1 MVAMEDPSD
10 LRALDELAFQI
21 GRKLRPVL
29 VAPSDLED
37 ALQRH
42 YHGGPRTAAAPGPSP
57 GRPAGVREDEFD
69 TQPQLGA
76 APADPEPSPEPDL
89 APEPEPLSEPEPPS
103 EREPLPELELRPGP
117 QPPSEPIAAASGPA
131 PVLGL
136 DPVFDSPML
145 DGEDEPGSH
154 FEFEEGVGLGAEAE
168 PPLPAPAEVPRSR
181 PAAPRERSAASEP
194 RVILRALSQLLV
206 EKGVITRDELAE
218 RLRRV
223 AAEEKEGAA

>member
-10 LRALDELAFQI
+10 LSALDELAFQI

-57 GRPAGVREDEFD
+57 ARPAGVREDEFD

-76 APADPEPSPEPDL
+76 APADPEPLPEPEL
-89 APEPEPLSEPEPPS
+89 APEPESLSEPEPPS
-103 EREPLPELELRPGP
+103 EA
-117 QPPSEPIAAASGPA
+117 IAAASEPA
-131 PVLGL
+131 PLLRL
-136 DPVFDSPML
+136 DPAFDSPML
-145 DGEDEPGSH
+145 AGEEGPGSH

-168 PPLPAPAEVPRSR
+168 PPPPAPAEVPRSR
-181 PAAPRERSAASEP
+181 PAAARERSAASEP

-223 AAEEKEGAA
+223 AAEE